1 MSQSVKD
8 KKYIEKVEEKFLR
21 KDLPELEP
29 GQIVRVW
36 YRTEEKEKKKL
47 SSYQGVV
54 ISVRG
59 SGISKTFTIRNVLS
73 GIGVEWII
81 PYNSP
86 HIEKIEILGETKVRR
101 AKLYYLRNV
110 KVSELPK

>member
-1 MSQSVKD
+1 MLQSVKD
-8 KKYIEKVEEKFLR
+8 KKYIRLVEEKFLR
-21 KDLPELEP
+21 KDLPEIKP

-47 SSYQGVV
+47 SVYQGVV
-54 ISVRG
+54 IAVRG
-59 SGISKTFTIRNVLS
+59 SGPSKTFTIRNVIS
-73 GIGVEWII
+73 GVGVEWII

-86 HIEKIEILGETKVRR
+86 HIEKIEILNQVKVRR

-110 KVSELPK
+110 KSSELPR